1 MSLQFSRAFK
11 DISLSFVRNP
21 ITDDILTLQ
30 NEDAIKKSVK
40 NLVLT
45 ILGERFFNS
54 LIGTSLSSSLFELNL
69 EEISA
74 TLQDTIAEVLENF
87 EPRIRLKD
95 VNYNFTPDSNDVE
108 IEVSYDIVGF
118 PFPTQ
123 TIQFLL
129 QPSRL

>member
-40 NLVLT
+40 NLILT

-108 IEVSYDIVGF
+108 IEVSYDIVGL

>member
-1 MSLQFSRAFK
+1 MPLQYSRAFK

-21 ITDDILTLQ
+21 ITNDIVTLQ
-30 NEDAIKKSVK
+30 NEDAIKRAVK

-45 ILGERFFNS
+45 YVGERFFNS
-54 LIGTSLSSSLFELNL
+54 LIGTSLSNSLFELNQ
-69 EEISA
+69 EEISVG
-74 TLQDTIAEVLENF
+74 LQDSISEVLENF

-95 VNYNFTPDSNDVE
+95 INYNFDPDSNDVE
-108 IEVSYDIVGF
+108 VELSYDIIGLPLPV
-118 PFPTQ
+118 Q